1 MLEKAE
7 FTNVQAD
14 DRTDLLV
21 ECLES
26 DLNKTEEMRDEFI
39 KVCQML
45 SSVMFGL
52 LSREILTFILF
63 FFFVLSIFIENQIKI
78 FDHAD
83 KK

>member
-63 FFFVLSIFIENQIKI
+63 IFFSFYPFSLKI
-78 FDHAD
+78 R
-83 KK
+83 